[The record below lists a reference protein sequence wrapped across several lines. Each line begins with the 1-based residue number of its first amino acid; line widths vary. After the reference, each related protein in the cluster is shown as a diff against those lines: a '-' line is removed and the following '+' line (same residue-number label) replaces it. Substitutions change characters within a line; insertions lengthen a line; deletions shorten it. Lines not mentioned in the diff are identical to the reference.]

1 MRRSRNG
8 HSRLA
13 SHKEAFTPFNWQDT
27 FRVEYHQLDPLK
39 RFPILDVHD
48 IQEQRE
54 VELYLGNLAP
64 GRDFAISVTSLRE
77 ELPSQPWRGIVTTRQ
92 LKFG

>member
-1 MRRSRNG
+1 
-8 HSRLA
+8 
-13 SHKEAFTPFNWQDT
+13 
-27 FRVEYHQLDPLK
+27 VEYRQLAPLK

-64 GRDFAISVTSLRE
+64 GRDYAISVTSLRE
-77 ELPSQPWRGIVTTRQ
+77 ELPSQPWRGLITTR
-92 LKFG
+92 